1 MNKLSKPFCGL
12 LYLSSE
18 RNYIFIFGPL
28 CFVCKYIKQSIILYQ
43 TPCILATFALIQLYN
58 MESLINKVA
67 LVTGA
72 GKGIGK
78 AIALALAAEGANV
91 GLIARSE
98 ADLAALA
105 AEIQGGGG
113 KASFA
118 MADIS
123 DRAAVEAAVAKIS
136 GELGPVEILVNNAG
150 TGKFGKFLELE
161 PEEWERQIKVNLFG
175 VYYATRAVL
184 PQMIEKQSG
193 DIINIS
199 STAGKNGS
207 ATTSAYSASKF
218 GVFGLS
224 ESLMQEVRKQN
235 IRVTALAPST
245 IVTDLAYSAN
255 LITGDPERVMHPE
268 DFAELVIAHLKLNRR
283 MLVKETSVFSTNP

>member
-1 MNKLSKPFCGL
+1 M
-12 LYLSSE
+12 
-18 RNYIFIFGPL
+18 
-28 CFVCKYIKQSIILYQ
+28 QSLQ
-43 TPCILATFALIQLYN
+43 
-58 MESLINKVA
+58 NKVA

-72 GKGIGK
+72 SKGIGK
-78 AIALALAAEGANV
+78 AIALALVAEGAQV

-98 ADLAALA
+98 PDLAKLA
-105 AEIQGGGG
+105 AEIADNGGQ
-113 KASFA
+113 ASYA
-118 MADIS
+118 AADIS
-123 DRAAVEAAVAKIS
+123 DMASVEAAVNNITK
-136 GELGPVEILVNNAG
+136 ELGTIDILINNAG
-150 TGKFGKFLELE
+150 TGKFGKFLELT
-161 PEEWERQIKVNLFG
+161 PEEWERQVKVNLFG

-184 PQMIEKQSG
+184 PQMIERQSG
-193 DIINIS
+193 DIVNIS
-199 STAGKNGS
+199 STAGKSGS
-207 ATTSAYSASKF
+207 ALTSAYSASKF